1 MAFQKERLAVC
12 SETEPG
18 KLDTGRGAQVQKFEL
33 DVDPMDAALVDQTT
47 YRLLHHPGAPRGRLA
62 AGTPKLLCFESTT
75 LYDVPTL
82 PAHYMP
88 RPEQWD
94 LRASLVSG
102 VRGDGTVVG
111 IVGASPVTGIA
122 GTAGLGKTTAANWL
136 ALDPCVRSAFRDG
149 VFWLEFGKER
159 TAMQRLVRL
168 AELLG
173 VPPEDLERLERRGVD
188 SVRDEVARR
197 LRGQSCLII
206 LDDVWDK

>member
-1 MAFQKERLAVC
+1 MARTAVC
-12 SETEPG
+12 TVTEPG
-18 KLDTGRGAQVQKFEL
+18 KLDTGLDALVQKFEL
-33 DVDPMDAALVDQTT
+33 DINPKDATKVHKG
-47 YRLLHHPGAPRGRLA
+47 RLRRPPGAPRGPLA
-62 AGTPKLLCFESTT
+62 AGTPKLLRFESTT
-75 LYDVPTL
+75 LHGVPSL

-94 LRASLVSG
+94 LRDALVNG

-122 GTAGLGKTTAANWL
+122 GTAGLGKTTTANWL

-168 AELLG
+168 AVLLG
-173 VPPEDLERLERRGVD
+173 VPPEDLERHEHRMWETTAL
-188 SVRDEVARR
+188 
-197 LRGQSCLII
+197 
-206 LDDVWDK
+206 